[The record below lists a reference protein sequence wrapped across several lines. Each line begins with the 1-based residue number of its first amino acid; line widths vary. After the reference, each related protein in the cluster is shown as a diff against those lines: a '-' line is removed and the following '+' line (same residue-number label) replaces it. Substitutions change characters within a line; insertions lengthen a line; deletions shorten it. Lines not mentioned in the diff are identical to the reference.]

1 MSLVHETESTTVL
14 TSAAFLVSTF
24 SMNLV
29 NTVIGTV
36 VERDGD
42 LLTTD
47 VVEEMALSDLQKRI
61 VSKVEV

>member
-1 MSLVHETESTTVL
+1 MSLVHETESITVL
-14 TSAAFLVSTF
+14 ASAAFLVSTF

-61 VSKVEV
+61 VSKVEA

>member
-14 TSAAFLVSTF
+14 ASAAFLVSTF
-24 SMNLV
+24 STNLV

-47 VVEEMALSDLQKRI
+47 VVEEMVLSDLQKRI
-61 VSKVEV
+61 VSKVEA

>member
-14 TSAAFLVSTF
+14 ASAAFLVSTF

-47 VVEEMALSDLQKRI
+47 VVEEMALSD
-61 VSKVEV
+61 

>member
-14 TSAAFLVSTF
+14 ASATFLVSTF

-61 VSKVEV
+61 VSRVEA